1 MKYKQDF
8 FQYLRNEYGIFW
20 QMFKFG
26 IVGVVNT
33 LIDFSIY
40 IGLTRFFKFWQTNYL
55 WANVVTMIVAATSS
69 FFCNK
74 HWTFQ
79 DKNGGV
85 KKQYLKF
92 ILVSSG
98 GLLINELIL
107 FVLVEQFG
115 FYDLAA
121 KAIGVAVVFFWNFF
135 VNRYWT
141 FQPYNTKYIA
151 HNKK

>member
-1 MKYKQDF
+1 MFKKIKNKYE
-8 FQYLRNEYGIFW
+8 LFW

-26 IVGVVNT
+26 IVGFVNT

-40 IGLTRFFKFWQTNYL
+40 VGLTRFFKFWQANYL
-55 WANVVTMIVAATSS
+55 WANVIAMIVAATSS

-79 DKNGGV
+79 DKNRSV

-98 GLLINELIL
+98 GLIINELIL
-107 FVLVEQFG
+107 FILVEQFSL
-115 FYDLAA
+115 YDLAA
-121 KAIGVAVVFFWNFF
+121 KAIGIVVVFFWNFF

-141 FQPYNTKYIA
+141 FKSHNT
-151 HNKK
+151 